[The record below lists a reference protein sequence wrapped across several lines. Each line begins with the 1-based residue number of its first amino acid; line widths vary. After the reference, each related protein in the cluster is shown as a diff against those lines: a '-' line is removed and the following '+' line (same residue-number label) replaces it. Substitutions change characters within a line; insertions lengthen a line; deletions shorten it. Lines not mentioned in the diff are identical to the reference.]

1 MTLAIKID
9 AGNNTS
15 GNPRRGW
22 MLYDRDGYYLGFIDE
37 GYAGRE
43 GIRNIRALTEGEVT
57 IPTTP
62 AFYRSQLK
70 KQRDWLP

>member
-1 MTLAIKID
+1 MIFAIKID
-9 AGNNTS
+9 AGNNTN

-22 MLYDRDGYYLGFIDE
+22 MLYNKDGHYLGFVDE
-37 GYAGRE
+37 GYTGWE
-43 GIRNIRALTEGEVT
+43 GIRNIHHLTEGAGT

-70 KQRDWLP
+70 QQI

>member
-9 AGNNTS
+9 AGNNTN

-22 MLYDRDGYYLGFIDE
+22 MLYDKDGYYLGFVDE
-37 GYAGRE
+37 GYTGRE
-43 GIRNIRALTEGEVT
+43 GIRNIRHLTEGAVT

-70 KQRDWLP
+70 KQI